1 MIPFLD
7 LKKINNQYAQ
17 ELKEAA
23 ERVIDSGWYISG
35 GEVEAFEKEFATY
48 CGTKYCIGVSN
59 GLDALKLIL
68 KAYGIDKGDE
78 VIVPSNTYI
87 ASILAISE
95 VGATP
100 VLIEPNMETYN
111 IAPQLIEAKITD
123 ATKAILVVHLY
134 GRVVDMTPVLEL
146 AKKYQLKVIEDAA
159 QAHGAVYEGKRV
171 GNLGDA
177 AGFSFY
183 PGKNLGALGDAG
195 AITTND
201 DILAENLR
209 AYRNYGSHKKY
220 ENLYRGYNHRL
231 DEIQAAFL
239 NVKLPHLE
247 QENIVRRRL
256 AKLYLEHI
264 KNPLI
269 TLPTIPRNEEE
280 CVWHVFTV
288 RTENRQ
294 NFQQHL
300 TNQGIQTIIHYPIP
314 PHQQEAYREWNE
326 LSYPI
331 SEQIHCEIISLPIS
345 PVQTEE
351 ETWKVIEAVNK
362 YNG

>member
-1 MIPFLD
+1 MISFLD
-7 LKKINNQYAQ
+7 LKKINSQYAQ
-17 ELKEAA
+17 ELKQVA

-35 GEVEAFEKEFATY
+35 EEVEAFEKKFAAY
-48 CGTKYCIGVSN
+48 CGTKHCIGVSN

-68 KAYGIDKGDE
+68 KAYDIGKDDE

-87 ASILAISE
+87 ASILAISQ

-100 VLIEPNMETYN
+100 VLVEPNIETYN
-111 IAPQLIEAKITD
+111 IEPSLIEEKITTR
-123 ATKAILVVHLY
+123 TKAILVVHLY
-134 GRVVDMTPVLEL
+134 GRVVDMSPVLKL
-146 AKKYQLKVIEDAA
+146 ATKYNLKVIEDAA
-159 QAHGAVYEGKRV
+159 QSHGAAYEGKRI

-201 DILAENLR
+201 DILADNLR

-220 ENLYRGYNHRL
+220 ENIYKGYNHRL
-231 DEIQAAFL
+231 DEMQAAFL
-239 NVKLPHLE
+239 SVKLPYLE
-247 QENIVRRRL
+247 HENTVRRHL
-256 AKLYLEHI
+256 ARLYLEYI

-269 TLPTIPRNEEE
+269 TLPNIPQIEEE

-288 RTENRQ
+288 RTENRKK
-294 NFQQHL
+294 FQQFL
-300 TNQGIQTIIHYPIP
+300 TEQGVQTIFHYPIP
-314 PHQQEAYREWNE
+314 PHQQVAYSEWDD

-331 SEQIHCEIISLPIS
+331 SEQIHREIISLPIS
-345 PVQTEE
+345 PVQTEA